1 MSSALN
7 IKTIFMGPNT
17 GLDEEVLIL
26 DPKYAAEVLNYAV
39 DASAL
44 LLQTADQLLHFNFE
58 ITQSLL
64 EANDLSLSFDS
75 VQPSFPLVFQVSG
88 GSSQNQYSILFT
100 LTTTQGNIWNTTI
113 TLQVK

>member
-7 IKTIFMGPNT
+7 SKTVFMGPNT
-17 GLDEEVLIL
+17 GFDEEVLIL
-26 DPKYAAEVLNYAV
+26 DPKYAAEVLSYAV

-44 LLQTADQLLHFNFE
+44 LFQSADQLLSFNFE
-58 ITQSLL
+58 VTQSLL
-64 EANDLSLSFDS
+64 EANDLSISFDS

-100 LTTTQGNIWNTTI
+100 LTTTQGNIWKTTL
-113 TLQVK
+113 TLRVK